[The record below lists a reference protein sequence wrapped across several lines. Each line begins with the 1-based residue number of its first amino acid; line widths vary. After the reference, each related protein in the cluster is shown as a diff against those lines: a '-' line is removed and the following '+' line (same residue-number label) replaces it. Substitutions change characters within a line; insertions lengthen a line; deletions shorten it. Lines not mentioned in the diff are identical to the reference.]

1 LLLGRLSLN
10 VEVGI
15 FKSRHDGGCVR
26 WYGEMESREEGREI
40 RGGWIVMLNQ
50 QEREGV
56 IVYSA
61 SVGGRWVC
69 LCIFV
74 DRGQI
79 NAESEP
85 VQQRECS
92 DKGVST
98 SGIIAGVNKNVS
110 KFFDSE
116 AIQQ

>member
-1 LLLGRLSLN
+1 
-10 VEVGI
+10 
-15 FKSRHDGGCVR
+15 
-26 WYGEMESREEGREI
+26 
-40 RGGWIVMLNQ
+40 MLNQ

-110 KFFDSE
+110 KFLTRKPFSNDEGWNKLEDPCAEPRGSKTPGAAE
-116 AIQQ
+116 NASF